1 MYKIGIFSTFLP
13 TQCGIAT
20 YSSDLI
26 QNLKINSPELI
37 IKEFEL
43 THSEKNNS
51 ISSVI
56 RNQHPIDYLETVEYI
71 NSSDLNLIDLQHE
84 FKIYGA
90 PDGENINILLDN
102 IRKPIVTTLHT
113 VNPNLSKKREQ
124 IFTKIVN
131 RSELLFLFS
140 HEAKEYIQT
149 KFKIESSKIVVIPHG
164 TPEIKFQL
172 PKQNNIRNNY
182 SSELVFISS
191 GHMRDSKGYDMAIK
205 ALDIL
210 YKENI
215 EFHYYIIGAN
225 HPENRNA
232 ELYRNQVIKIVDD
245 LGLHDK
251 VTFIKDYLALNDLVG
266 YIQSANVCL
275 LPYTRKEQSSSGVL
289 ALMFACGRPVVSTP
303 FQYAISNI
311 SDKSGVISET
321 FLENDFANAIK
332 LLIKEKHNWAE
343 MMRYN
348 YNIGKS
354 WNWRNVAKKYMLSYN
369 KIVKDDKLQKGST

>member
-1 MYKIGIFSTFLP
+1 MYKIGIFSTFPP

-43 THSEKNNS
+43 THSLEKNNF

-56 RNQHPIDYLETVEYI
+56 RNQHPIDYYEAIEYI
-71 NSSDLNLIDLQHE
+71 NTSDLNLIDLQHE

-90 PDGENINILLDN
+90 PDGENVNILLDN

-124 IFTKIVN
+124 IFTNIVK

-149 KFKIESSKIVVIPHG
+149 KFKTKSSKIVVIPHG

-172 PKQNNIRNNY
+172 PKQISIRNKY
-182 SSELVFISS
+182 SSELIFVSS

-210 YKENI
+210 CKENI
-215 EFHYYIIGAN
+215 DFHYFIIGAN
-225 HPENRNA
+225 HPENRDA

-245 LGLHDK
+245 LGLHNK
-251 VTFIKDYLALNDLVG
+251 VTFIKDYLALNDLVD
-266 YIQSANVCL
+266 YIQLADVCL
-275 LPYTRKEQSSSGVL
+275 LPYTKKEQSSSGVL
-289 ALMFACGRPVVSTP
+289 ALMLACGRPIVSTP

-321 FLENDFANAIK
+321 FHENDFANAINH
-332 LLIKEKHNWAE
+332 LIKEKHNWE
-343 MMRYN
+343 KMMRYN

-354 WNWRNVAKKYMLSYN
+354 WSWRNVAKKYMLSYD
-369 KIVKDDKLQKGST
+369 KIVGSDKLLNR